1 MVKGFASSRA
11 RSITSI
17 LTGWALVSCA
27 VDLPSDPALSPIA
40 VAVALAEPPSAR
52 PEVTL
57 TLDHWLDTDASRLH
71 DAVIVRAGSA
81 RASLDIRWSVVDR
94 TLVARPWEPLRPELA
109 WTLAVQGDAL
119 VAVDGA
125 VASDVEPVALRVS
138 DADATSDTPARVP
151 TWDDD
156 VAPLLRDR
164 CAPCHTD
171 DGPLLQ
177 MQREALVDRPARSAP
192 DARLILPYDPAGS
205 ALLWRVVPGYP
216 EPLGATM
223 PPTWSEQ
230 PPLERDDLRMIEAWI
245 RAGAP

>member
-1 MVKGFASSRA
+1 MVKGFASTGA
-11 RSITSI
+11 RSITSF
-17 LTGWALVSCA
+17 LTGWTLVSCA
-27 VDLPSDPALSPIA
+27 VDLPSDPVPAPIA
-40 VAVALAEPPSAR
+40 VAVEVAGSPSAR

-71 DAVIVRAGSA
+71 DAIIMRAGSA

-125 VASDVEPVALRVS
+125 VAADVEPVALSVS
-138 DADATSDTPARVP
+138 DADATPDTPARQP

-156 VAPLLRDR
+156 IAPLLRTR

-171 DGPLLQ
+171 DGPLLP
-177 MQREALVDRPARSAP
+177 MRRDALVDRPARSAP
-192 DARLILPYDPAGS
+192 DARLVLPWDPAAS
-205 ALLWRVVPGYP
+205 ALLWRVIPGYP
-216 EPLGATM
+216 EPLGAAM
-223 PPTWSEQ
+223 PPAWSEQ
-230 PPLERDDLRMIEAWI
+230 PPLEPDELRLIEAWI